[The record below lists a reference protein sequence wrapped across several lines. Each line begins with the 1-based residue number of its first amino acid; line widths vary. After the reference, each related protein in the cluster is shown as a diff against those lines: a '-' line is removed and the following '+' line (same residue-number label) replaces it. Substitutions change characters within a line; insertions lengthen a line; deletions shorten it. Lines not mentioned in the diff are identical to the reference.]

1 MAEAVIKADLREK
14 GKKSELKQLRK
25 MGKIPAVFY
34 SSHKNSITITLDE
47 KEMRHLFLA
56 GTNIFDLDMGK
67 GRKKACIVREIQV
80 DPVTDQIVHVDLLGI
95 KASEKVTMKIPV
107 LLIGSAVGVKDFG
120 GILEHQ
126 LREIEISCLPK
137 DIPAHIEVN
146 VSELNLGDSISVRD
160 LKPENIEILTDS
172 EQTIASVVHP
182 RKAEVVEEEVIV
194 EEEVQPEVIHGKEEP
209 KENESTK

>member
-1 MAEAVIKADLREK
+1 
-14 GKKSELKQLRK
+14 
-25 MGKIPAVFY
+25 
-34 SSHKNSITITLDE
+34 
-47 KEMRHLFLA
+47 
-56 GTNIFDLDMGK
+56 
-67 GRKKACIVREIQV
+67 
-80 DPVTDQIVHVDLLGI
+80 
-95 KASEKVTMKIPV
+95 
-107 LLIGSAVGVKDFG
+107 GVKDFG